1 MPGSDRQESQGAQ
14 NGYDAGALN
23 PERPVKFSAGD
34 KFAPIRFGGG
44 PKLSGD
50 RFRLFSVDAGGLQRA
65 SGGEGIECRG
75 GNGVVSGQ
83 GPAVTLRHYSPQNDT
98 TFWQFQI
105 DLRLSQ

>member
-23 PERPVKFSAGD
+23 PECPVKFSARD
-34 KFAPIRFGGG
+34 NFAPVRFGGG
-44 PKLSGD
+44 AKLNSD
-50 RFRLFSVDAGGLQRA
+50 RLRLVSVDAGGLQRA
-65 SGGEGIECRG
+65 GGGEGIECRG
-75 GNGVVSGQ
+75 GNGGVSGQ
-83 GPAVTLRHYSPQNDT
+83 GPAVTLWHNSPQNDT